1 MRRMMRRGSKA
12 TPAFGHGTPVPEE
25 DCGARPTK
33 TRVSGKKA
41 RAAGVRKSR
50 APEKRKRSGLPAGT
64 ADAAH
69 PVASSCEAL
78 RHEARKRPPDI
89 PSTGGPGTIPAS
101 APGHSSGELP
111 REFPRWARKA
121 APGKPRHFS
130 RKRPGILP
138 DEASGKTGIPPA
150 TSPEFSPAESPKK
163 LSSPGHSPEKP
174 PDTLRRTPRKRSAS
188 GRRQGSKTP
197 ENSSRQRSGGTSEPD
212 ESLRVRRIAHRPAL
226 ALRGERRFPCP
237 ALALPSA
244 WRFRAR
250 RTARTKPCGT
260 PRHSH
265 RRSGAW
271 LGRSFASD
279 GFCVPARSRLAAP
292 ALPRE
297 NGSGTRR
304 AAAEKRIS
312 RHLRPV
318 ENASPGTSPGGKRI
332 ARTSPGGKRIA
343 RHFAGGKRSPR
354 PRPSGAGDAAK
365 TPPVRLQTSRCTPR
379 AWCACCRAQC
389 PCP

>member
-1 MRRMMRRGSKA
+1 MR
-12 TPAFGHGTPVPEE
+12 PPEKPE
-25 DCGARPTK
+25 FLQQPPRNFP
-33 TRVSGKKA
+33 RQKA
-41 RAAGVRKSR
+41 R
-50 APEKRKRSGLPAGT
+50 
-64 ADAAH
+64 
-69 PVASSCEAL
+69 
-78 RHEARKRPPDI
+78 
-89 PSTGGPGTIPAS
+89 
-101 APGHSSGELP
+101 
-111 REFPRWARKA
+111 
-121 APGKPRHFS
+121 
-130 RKRPGILP
+130 
-138 DEASGKTGIPPA
+138 
-150 TSPEFSPAESPKK
+150 KK
-163 LSSPGHSPEKP
+163 LSSPGLSPEKP

-197 ENSSRQRSGGTSEPD
+197 ENGSRQRSGGTSAPD
-212 ESLRVRRIAHRPAL
+212 GSLRVRRIAHRPAL

-292 ALPRE
+292 VLPRE
-297 NGSGTRR
+297 NSGTRR
-304 AAAEKRIS
+304 AAAGKRIS

-318 ENASPGTSPGGKRI
+318 ENASPGTSP
-332 ARTSPGGKRIA
+332 
-343 RHFAGGKRSPR
+343 GGKRSPR